1 MDGLGHLNQIHHF
14 AYIYCMSSIVINPKD
29 SNEFNFIK
37 SLLEK
42 LGVESRVLS
51 DEDIE
56 DLGMSVLMKDV
67 DKSDRVPESEVIKKL
82 KGE

>member
-1 MDGLGHLNQIHHF
+1 
-14 AYIYCMSSIVINPKD
+14 MSSIVINPKD